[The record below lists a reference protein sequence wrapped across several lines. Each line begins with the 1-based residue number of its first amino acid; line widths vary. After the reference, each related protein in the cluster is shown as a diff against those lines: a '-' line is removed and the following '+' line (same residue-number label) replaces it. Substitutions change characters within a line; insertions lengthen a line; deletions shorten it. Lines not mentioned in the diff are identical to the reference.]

1 MDEGLCHVEY
11 HMENIRNYKEMNLVT
26 SQEKYV
32 KYVMKQNFKDEY
44 PLWKELLVKLTEGV
58 YVFQTVYY
66 SCAAVMKCGQLLIRS
81 LVLKENTQF
90 VRKR

>member
-32 KYVMKQNFKDEY
+32 KYVMKQNFKDEC

>member
-1 MDEGLCHVEY
+1 
-11 HMENIRNYKEMNLVT
+11 MENIRNYKEMNLVT

-66 SCAAVMKCGQLLIRS
+66 SYAAVMKCGQLLIRS

-90 VRKR
+90 VQKR

>member
-1 MDEGLCHVEY
+1 
-11 HMENIRNYKEMNLVT
+11 MNLVT

-44 PLWKELLVKLTEGV
+44 PLWKELLVKLTEDV